1 MDRWRWRTLPL
12 FVAWLPML
20 IVGCGQS
27 GPLELR
33 YIDENGKA
41 VSKYAPPW
49 WDDVYAGLARHADNA
64 DLELL
69 RTASSSDSIPAD
81 LFFLLDLDNS
91 DWNGEIV
98 LVRGSSAL
106 YYFRKDGSLVTRV
119 DCPFSE
125 GFSEGLAAVCVGEET
140 LKEDVPHVR
149 WGYIDATGTFV
160 IEPRFTQATP
170 FSEGLAFVV
179 EGGEDKPIRRV
190 AEGELTPLVRD
201 PEIKA
206 GYIDKS
212 GAYVIPPELFTG
224 HPCSEGLCVCEDREF
239 QTVVFTTDG
248 TRVNRFEGLT
258 LIGPFQ
264 EGLAPAWNLSRDAKK
279 GVYVDTEGN
288 IALRLEKEYDF
299 MESFH
304 EGRALVQQGEFCGYI
319 DRTGEEVIPV
329 KYRAASRFHD
339 GVAAVAK

>member
-1 MDRWRWRTLPL
+1 MDRWRWKTVPL
-12 FVAWLPML
+12 FVACLPML
-20 IVGCGQS
+20 VARCGQP
-27 GPLELR
+27 GPLEFR

-49 WDDVYAGLARHADNA
+49 WSDVYAGLAKLADNA
-64 DLELL
+64 DLGMLQN
-69 RTASSSDSIPAD
+69 ASSSDSIPAE

-91 DWNGEIV
+91 DWNSEII
-98 LVRGSSAL
+98 LVRGSENL
-106 YYFRKDGSLVTRV
+106 YFLRKDGSLVTRV

-140 LKEDVPHVR
+140 LQEDIPHLR
-149 WGYIDATGTFV
+149 SGYIDATGTFV
-160 IEPRFTQATP
+160 IEPRFRIASP

-179 EGGEDKPIRRV
+179 EGGEDKPIKMV

-224 HPCSEGLCVCEDREF
+224 YPCSEGLCVCEDSEF

-264 EGLAPAWNLSRDAKK
+264 EGLAPAWNLSRDANK

-288 IALRLEKEYDF
+288 VVLRLEEEYDS
-299 MESFH
+299 MESFC
-304 EGRALVQQGEFCGYI
+304 EGRALVRRGEFCGYI
-319 DRTGEEVIPV
+319 DRTGEEVVPV
-329 KYRAASRFHD
+329 KYREASRFHD